1 MKTRVRNLAYFVAA
15 AEHRSTTAAAKAL
28 NISQPSI
35 SLAICELEDI
45 LGQALFL
52 RRNAKGLD
60 LTPFGVRKLIEARRL
75 LSELESFELSP
86 LDGDGANL
94 RGILVIAY
102 MTTVGPLCLA
112 GILRLFRDR
121 HPQVVIHL
129 KEGDLRETRERIA
142 GGAAELAITYDIGI
156 GAAAAREILAEW
168 QPYAL
173 IPADHRLAERSHV
186 TLREIGSEPL
196 ILFGLPDSREFW
208 LTALEQAGVSPTI
221 AFEVSSMEMVRS
233 MVANHH
239 GLAIM
244 TARPAGDFSYDGKPL
259 ACIPLT
265 SELVPQKVIALIPDP
280 QRMSRLA
287 QAFMDCAREHFRK
300 QPPDPGR
307 MVSITEL
314 EAVHLMPE

>member
-1 MKTRVRNLAYFVAA
+1 
-15 AEHRSTTAAAKAL
+15 
-28 NISQPSI
+28 
-35 SLAICELEDI
+35 
-45 LGQALFL
+45 
-52 RRNAKGLD
+52 
-60 LTPFGVRKLIEARRL
+60 
-75 LSELESFELSP
+75 
-86 LDGDGANL
+86 
-94 RGILVIAY
+94 
-102 MTTVGPLCLA
+102 VGPLCLA

-129 KEGDLRETRERIA
+129 MEGDLRETRERIA

-156 GAAAAREILAEW
+156 GAAASREILAEW

-173 IPADHRLAERSHV
+173 VPADHRLAGRDHA
-186 TLREIGSEPL
+186 TLREVGREPL

-208 LTALEQAGVSPTI
+208 LTALEQAGISPTI

-233 MVANHH
+233 MVANRH

-265 SELVPQKVIALIPDP
+265 SELVPQKVIALVPDP

-287 QAFMDCAREHFRK
+287 QAFMDSARAYFRDSLTTE
-300 QPPDPGR
+300 PE
-307 MVSITEL
+307 VSASRSMTL
-314 EAVHLMPE
+314 